1 MVLRRRQL
9 AANDVAGDQK
19 VSGSPVDVTPL
30 ESQKL
35 TRLHAGA
42 KTREHPRE
50 PVGEMLARGGD
61 DQRRFFACQ
70 RVDVWLGNIALTK
83 VLAHPKRG
91 IGGKD
96 LVVDGLRQDRAEGPR

>member
-1 MVLRRRQL
+1 MVLRRREL

-19 VSGSPVDVTPL
+19 VSGSPVDVAPL

-35 TRLHAGA
+35 PRPHAGA

-61 DQRRFFACQ
+61 DQRRYFACQ
-70 RVDVWLGNIALTK
+70 RVDVRLGNIALTK
-83 VLAHPKRG
+83 VLAHTKRG

-96 LVVDGLRQDRAEGPR
+96 LVIDCMRQN